1 MPSRRSLNRST
12 RAAEPTAAAVS
23 KAAQSQR
30 DQVVLDGLGDDESVS
45 VAAVARADGEAAA
58 VVETVP
64 PPPPTSRLA
73 NIYRLRPTPFII
85 GLFVLAVLYTMR
97 LASDLLIPIVIA
109 LLLDFLLSPL
119 IRRLNRRGL
128 PNVVGAALVG
138 LTLFGGIGV
147 TVTMLAGPAS
157 EWIGRAPQSLAAVE
171 TRMRRLA
178 QPIARLQETTSRVQK
193 AVTASEENDTPE
205 VTVASPSLLS
215 RMTGQAAS
223 LGAALL
229 TVVFLTFFLLA
240 SGDLFMSRVIES
252 IPQFSDKKK
261 AVRIAREVEDGISR
275 YLVTVTLINTGLG
288 LATWG
293 VLYLLGMPNAML
305 WGVMAGVLNFIPYIG
320 AMITVL
326 VIGVAAI
333 ATFESTSQALMM
345 PLAFLGLNTL
355 EANLFTPM
363 VMGRQFPLN
372 SVAIFVGL
380 LFWFYL
386 WGIPG
391 ALLAVPLMVALNVCC
406 DHIEKLKPY
415 GAFLKNEVPKVRT
428 G

>member
-1 MPSRRSLNRST
+1 MSSRRSINRST
-12 RAAEPTAAAVS
+12 RAAEPASASPPRVTE
-23 KAAQSQR
+23 KT
-30 DQVVLDGLGDDESVS
+30 VVLDGSGDDKALSVS
-45 VAAVARADGEAAA
+45 AVARADGEAEA
-58 VVETVP
+58 VIESVP
-64 PPPPTSRLA
+64 DSPPTSRLA
-73 NIYRLRPTPFII
+73 NITRLRPTPFII
-85 GLFVLAVLYTMR
+85 GLFVLAVLYTLR
-97 LASDLLIPIVIA
+97 LASDFLIPIVVAI
-109 LLLDFLLSPL
+109 LIDFLLSPL

-138 LTLFGGIGV
+138 ITLFGGIGV

-171 TRMRRLA
+171 SRMRRLA
-178 QPIARLQETTSRVQK
+178 QPFARLQETTSRVEK
-193 AVTASEENDTPE
+193 AVTASEKSDAPE
-205 VTVASPSLLS
+205 VVVASPSLLS

-223 LGAALL
+223 LGAALG
-229 TVVFLTFFLLA
+229 TVIFLTFFLLA

-293 VLYLLGMPNAML
+293 VLHLLGMPNAML
-305 WGVMAGVLNFIPYIG
+305 WGAVAGILNFIPYIG
-320 AMITVL
+320 AMATL
-326 VIGVAAI
+326 VIIAIAAI
-333 ATFESTSQALMM
+333 ATFESTSQALLM
-345 PLAFLGLNTL
+345 PAAFLALNTL
-355 EANLFTPM
+355 ESNLFTPM
-363 VMGRQFPLN
+363 VMGRRFPLN

-415 GAFLKNEVPKVRT
+415 GAFLKN
-428 G
+428 